1 MLLPHNHQ
9 SLKECEAMIEPS
21 NGGHTNLAT
30 AEADS
35 LNIMVAFLTA
45 SVREMQEKKMD
56 AGKKQKYYTA

>member
-1 MLLPHNHQ
+1 
-9 SLKECEAMIEPS
+9 MIKPS